1 MIEPDDDFC
10 CAVPEIFCI
19 FAGTVSS
26 VLHMQGRSGESNEK
40 HEMERNFFEPL
51 KEFASSCKDS
61 LSDSVSALGRLGFVG
76 INFP

>member
-26 VLHMQGRSGESNEK
+26 VLHMQGRRGESNENQ
-40 HEMERNFFEPL
+40 EVERNFFEPL